1 MTDTLTATALAY
13 YARHGAALFP
23 IPAGKKAPTGIIASF
38 KHDHSR
44 DPAQWA
50 AWQAANPGCNF
61 GVVAFASQWII
72 VDPDADKV
80 GRDAAWKAWCD
91 LCAEWGIP
99 VAMPHVQSARGGWH
113 IYFQVP
119 PHIDASQ
126 LRQPDALK
134 GVINIRCV
142 GYTVA
147 AGSLFVDNGTA
158 RPYLLMSDAPP
169 HPAPQALLDHCTR
182 ASVERTPG
190 ASRIGTYAIGDVAKL
205 YQWMVDNGAFESY
218 EDWLFA
224 GMIAKVEYG
233 EAGIPLWELTHN
245 ETVTD
250 DVATSK
256 WDSFADE
263 AKSDSQT
270 LGSLMK
276 RAHAMGWKGQ
286 LQRSAAA
293 MFQDVAVSGTV
304 AAIAAAA
311 GATLHSA
318 QPMPLLETQKLVA
331 ALGQP
336 ILDNFLA
343 GTRDAPARPLNN
355 DHPNL
360 PDNLAEHPL
369 FDLLREAID
378 RIMAMAE
385 TGKKFRQDRVFNALK
400 ILHAVHSTTCESVVQ
415 RITALGGVITPGK
428 LDSAIKNFEW
438 EVRSE
443 QNTQAGFITDSK
455 GNPAP
460 ENSDNVKAF
469 IRQRAIALRY
479 NVWKEQVEV
488 ADGNTFTQL
497 TDHLFGDLLMDAKN
511 SAFNYHPAKELF
523 RIGMVSI
530 ARRNLYD
537 PLVERLEMLAA
548 AWDGVPRLDT
558 WVSRTC
564 GTPADEYHATVG
576 RNLIGGLVRRAR
588 HPGCEQAET
597 VIFISPT
604 QGTGKSTLCKILA
617 LESEWYTDSFK
628 FGGSQQNSVP
638 QLFGKW
644 VVELSELA
652 GMGQKDVEDVKQF
665 LSSTSD
671 NFTAKYAAFAADHPR
686 RCVFIG
692 TSNSRRPLQDVSGN
706 RRFLPV
712 NVIGEVDTDWL
723 RANVEQIMGECA
735 HREAAGET
743 FGIPRAVWDIAG
755 HHQEAARSMAPVEE
769 LCQEWFA
776 REGGFYI
783 TATDIGRAL
792 KMAGQSQYARYS
804 SFLDKMGWRNEN
816 LTIPGV
822 GRKCRVWIHHTNN
835 ALEQCVRLMPVQTQV
850 NGPVEMRQSM
860 MTLPPAAGI
869 SPPPC

>member
-38 KHDHSR
+38 KHDFSR

-50 AWQAANPGCNF
+50 TWSAAHPGCNF

-72 VDPDADKV
+72 ADIDTSGGDT
-80 GRDAAWKAWCD
+80 GRAEAWALWCH
-91 LCAEWGIP
+91 LCTEWGLAAP
-99 VAMPHVQSARGGWH
+99 LMPHIQSPSGGWH
-113 IYFQVP
+113 VYFQVP

-126 LRQPDALK
+126 LRQPDAIK
-134 GVINIRCV
+134 KRINIRCV

-147 AGSLFVDNGTA
+147 AGSTFDGK
-158 RPYLLMSDAPP
+158 PYLLLSDAPP
-169 HPAPQALLDHCTR
+169 HPAPDALIEHCTPAPR
-182 ASVERTPG
+182 ALSGV
-190 ASRIGTYAIGDVAKL
+190 SRVGTYAIGDVAKL
-205 YQWMVDNGAFESY
+205 YQWMVEHGGFESY
-218 EDWLFA
+218 EDWLMA
-224 GMIAKVEYG
+224 GMVAKVEYG
-233 EAGIPLWELTHN
+233 DAGIPLWELTHDG
-245 ETVTD
+245 TVTD
-250 DVATSK
+250 DVANSK
-256 WDSFADE
+256 WDSFADV

-293 MFQDVAVSGTV
+293 MFQDVAGSTV

-311 GATLHSA
+311 GATLSSVA
-318 QPMPLLETQKLVA
+318 PLPLLETQKIVA

-343 GTRDAPARPLNN
+343 GTRDAPARPL
-355 DHPNL
+355 DGDYPNL

-400 ILHAVHSTTCESVVQ
+400 VLHAVHSTTCESVVH

-428 LDSAIKNFEW
+428 LDSAVKNFEW

-488 ADGNTFTQL
+488 ADGDTYKQL

-523 RIGMVSI
+523 RIGLVSI

-537 PLVERLEMLAA
+537 PLVEQLDALAA
-548 AWDGVPRLDT
+548 GWDGVPRLDT
-558 WVSRTC
+558 WISRTC
-564 GTPADEYHATVG
+564 GTANDEYHAAVG

-617 LESEWYTDSFK
+617 LQSEWYTDSFK
-628 FGGSQQNSVP
+628 FGASQQNSVP

-671 NFTAKYAAFAADHPR
+671 NFTAKYAAFAAEHPR

-712 NVIGEVDTDWL
+712 NVLSEVDTDWL

-735 HREAAGET
+735 VREATGEV
-743 FGIPRAVWDIAG
+743 FAIPRAIWDIAG
-755 HHQEAARSMAPVEE
+755 QHQESARSMSPVEE
-769 LCQEWFA
+769 LCQDWFA
-776 REGGFYI
+776 REGSFYI
-783 TATDIGRAL
+783 AATDIGRAL

-804 SFLDKMGWRNEN
+804 SFMDKMGWRNEN

-822 GRKCRVWIHHTNN
+822 GRKSRVWVHHTTN
-835 ALEQCVRLMPVQTQV
+835 ALETCVRLMPAQMHV
-850 NGPVEMRQSM
+850 NGPVEMRPS
-860 MTLPPAAGI
+860 LYSPPATAVVRPVP
-869 SPPPC
+869 PPPC